1 MNSYSLI
8 GGSFILKKEFFMKA
22 KRLSRRHSRK
32 MFRKGASRIH
42 KRNLQGGHYVM
53 RGGIRL

>member
-1 MNSYSLI
+1 MRRR
-8 GGSFILKKEFFMKA
+8 
-22 KRLSRRHSRK
+22 RLSRSGSKR

-42 KRNLQGGHYVM
+42 KRNLQGSHYVM